1 MNCCVTG
8 LQWGDEGKGKV
19 VDILAENA
27 DIVVRYGGGAN
38 AGHTV
43 IIGQTKFALHLMPS
57 GAVRDK
63 TACVIANGVV
73 VDPGTLIDEIAGLA
87 AKGISMDGR
96 LFISENAH
104 IVLDYHKLEDQLR
117 ESALGKNKIGTTA
130 RGIGPCYA
138 DKIGRSYALRMAD
151 LRNLDTLKEKLIK
164 IVDYKNKLFGA
175 IYGADP
181 IDVETILGKCRTYSE
196 KLRPFICNTTQYLHE
211 AIDAGKSI
219 LFEGA
224 QGALLDLDHGT
235 FPYVTSSNASTLGLG
250 PGCGVPAKCVDRS
263 IGVVKAYTTRVGS
276 GPFPSEQDNA
286 IGNTI
291 REKGHEYGTTT
302 GRPRRCGWF
311 DAVAVAYT
319 VRLGGVNEIAMMHLD
334 TLAGLK
340 EVKICKAYTI
350 GNRQTT
356 FFPGTAEDLAA
367 AECVY
372 ETLPGWDEDLSKVTR
387 FDDLPANTKNYIAAI
402 EKIVGVPI
410 SIVGVGPQRSQA
422 IFRNK

>member
-43 IIGQTKFALHLMPS
+43 IIDGTKFALHLMPS

-73 VDPGTLIDEIAGLA
+73 VDPGTLLDEIAGLA
-87 AKGISMDGR
+87 QRNIHMDGR

-104 IVLDYHKLEDQLR
+104 VVLDYHKLEDQLR

-138 DKIGRSYALRMAD
+138 DKVGRSFAVRMED
-151 LRNLDTLKEKLIK
+151 LRNLGTLKEKLVK
-164 IVDYKNKLFGA
+164 IIDYKNKIFGA
-175 IYGADP
+175 LYGSDS
-181 IDVETILGKCRTYSE
+181 IDAGAIFDKCTSYSE

-211 AIDAGKSI
+211 AMDAGKNI

-250 PGCGVPAKCVDRS
+250 PGCGVPANRVDRF
-263 IGVVKAYTTRVGS
+263 IGVVKAYATRVGA
-276 GPFPSEQDNA
+276 GPFPSEQDNE

-340 EVKICKAYTI
+340 EVNICKYYTI
-350 GNRQTT
+350 GQKDTR
-356 FFPGTAEDLAA
+356 FFPGIAEELAA

-372 ETLPGWDEDLSKVTR
+372 ETLPGWQEDLSGITT
-387 FDDLPANTKNYIAAI
+387 FEALPKNTKDYIAAV
-402 EKIVGVPI
+402 EKLVGIPVT
-410 SIVGVGPQRSQA
+410 IVGVGPQRSQA
-422 IFRNK
+422 IFRK

>member
-1 MNCCVTG
+1 MNSCVVG

-43 IIGQTKFALHLMPS
+43 IIGDTKFALHLMPS
-57 GAVRDK
+57 GAVRAK

-73 VDPGTLIDEIAGLA
+73 VDPGTLIDEINGLKA
-87 AKGISMDGR
+87 RNIGMEGR

-104 IVLDYHKLEDQLR
+104 MVLDYHKLEDKLR
-117 ESALGKNKIGTTA
+117 EAALGANKIGTTA

-151 LRNLDTLKEKLIK
+151 LRDLDRLKAKLQK
-164 IVDYKNKLFGA
+164 IVEYKNKLFAALYHAEPIDIEA
-175 IYGADP
+175 IYTRCC
-181 IDVETILGKCRTYSE
+181 EHSTILKS
-196 KLRPFICNTTQYLHE
+196 FIVNTTQYLHE
-211 AIDAGKSI
+211 SLDAGKQI

-235 FPYVTSSNASTLGLG
+235 FPFVTSSNASALGLG
-250 PGCGVPAKCVDRS
+250 AGCGVPSSHVQRLV
-263 IGVVKAYTTRVGS
+263 GVVKAYATRVGE
-276 GPFPSEQDNA
+276 GPFPTEQDNET
-286 IGNTI
+286 GNLI

-311 DAVAVAYT
+311 DAVAVSYT
-319 VRLGGVNEIAMMHLD
+319 ARLGGITEIAMMHLD
-334 TLAGLK
+334 TLAGMK
-340 EVKICKAYTI
+340 QVKVCKAYRI
-350 GNRQTT
+350 HGKETT
-356 FFPGTAEDLAA
+356 FFPGNADDLAN

-372 ETLPGWDEDLSKVTR
+372 ETLDGWDEDLSGIER
-387 FDDLPANTKNYIAAI
+387 YEDLPENTKTYIAAI
-402 EKIVGVPI
+402 EKIVGVPVRM
-410 SIVGVGPQRSQA
+410 VGVGPKRSQA
-422 IFRNK
+422 IFR